1 MHLEL
6 ENESF
11 MLKGDELV
19 NHNVSSSITV
29 FKFLLFALRRNLTS
43 PESADMRYRCKIV
56 LIPDTVIEDNSAF
69 HGRK

>member
-29 FKFLLFALRRNLTS
+29 FKFLLFALTS
-43 PESADMRYRCKIV
+43 PKSADKRYRCKFV